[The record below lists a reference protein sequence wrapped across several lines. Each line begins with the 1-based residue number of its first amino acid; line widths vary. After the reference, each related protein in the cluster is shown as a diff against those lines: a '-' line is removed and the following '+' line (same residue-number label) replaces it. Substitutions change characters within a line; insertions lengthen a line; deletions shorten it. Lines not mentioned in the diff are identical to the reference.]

1 MFMFVITVSLPC
13 VSVVKLCVCIG
24 VMEGSADSA
33 GIRCEVIISLE
44 DDHSRKNLC
53 ACFE

>member
-33 GIRCEVIISLE
+33 GIRCEE